1 MHPKPIIPRKQ
12 AERDVDDALAYYL
25 GEKAI
30 QASLGFIDALE
41 QAYRHISQF
50 PASGSP
56 RYAHELN
63 LPELRLWSLDGYPY
77 LVFYVEQPEHVDV
90 WRILHSQRDIPEFL
104 AE

>member
-1 MHPKPIIPRKQ
+1 MQREHACSGECFIKARTASPGPSTQ
-12 AERDVDDALAYYL
+12 AASTGDDL
-25 GEKAI
+25 
-30 QASLGFIDALE
+30 
-41 QAYRHISQF
+41 AYRHISQF